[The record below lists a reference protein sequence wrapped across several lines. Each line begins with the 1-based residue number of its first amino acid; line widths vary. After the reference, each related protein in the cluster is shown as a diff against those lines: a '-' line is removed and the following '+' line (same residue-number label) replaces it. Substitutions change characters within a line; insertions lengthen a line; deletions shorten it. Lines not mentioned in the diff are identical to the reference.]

1 MPMNMSQADLSAAE
15 VGLGKHLC
23 PFLYV
28 CSSPSSAVLQ
38 INNLYKYLVVVF
50 NNIDYN

>member
-23 PFLYV
+23 PFFYV
-28 CSSPSSAVLQ
+28 CSSTSSAFLQ
-38 INNLYKYLVVVF
+38 INNLYNYLVVVF
-50 NNIDYN
+50 SNTDYN